1 MVVVLWP
8 PNKAQSTLL
17 RMLAKLLLS
26 TPLSKIFFDNSV
38 SVAAS
43 FSRANNLSLRFI
55 HSSSNSCLRVCIAK

>member
-55 HSSSNSCLRVCIAK
+55 HS